1 MKNKILTVSLM
12 SFLII
17 LSCSDKKS
25 KDIGSNTI
33 KKVND
38 SISSKLLYENAITK
52 NVGKYPHEINLF
64 DNVEV
69 SKRLKKIVG
78 SKYKEIIENFNTETP
93 IVSENTI
100 YKVTGCKQHECPL
113 FHTTILFDAEKD
125 NFNVVVDNNGKSE
138 EFIEKEKI
146 NLSQSLKDK

>member
-17 LSCSDKKS
+17 LSCNDKKS

-52 NVGKYPHEINLF
+52 NVGKYPHEI
-64 DNVEV
+64 
-69 SKRLKKIVG
+69 
-78 SKYKEIIENFNTETP
+78 
-93 IVSENTI
+93 
-100 YKVTGCKQHECPL
+100 
-113 FHTTILFDAEKD
+113 
-125 NFNVVVDNNGKSE
+125 
-138 EFIEKEKI
+138 
-146 NLSQSLKDK
+146 